1 MTSPAPARTSDPPS
15 VDWDAPAPWGRA
27 PTPLL
32 PTWYLTTH
40 GEERLPQGFTKVY
53 PRVQRVRD
61 LERFWDFYGGP
72 LETDASW
79 ALRNLAQALMPPEH
93 LQVLDAGVE
102 PQQLDDLP
110 LKIRTRNCLR
120 RGHSAGSGGTVG
132 MLMRLPNFGITSL
145 LDLMCVLEVAA
156 LHGIHPGRDLSQ
168 GLDSAKATEQP
179 RPDGQGEPSAPH
191 ADAWNLIAAAAQE
204 FRGASTL
211 GDLLRL
217 DLSDLVAAAGADAAL
232 DEAPLEAPDSSLS
245 GRAVSSVQ
253 ACLESMPEVQ
263 RLVAV
268 ERAVASEP
276 KTLEQLAATAGL
288 SRERM
293 RQLDR
298 KARAQLAGTCGPT
311 LGLLALVAA
320 QRLGPVTTET
330 EIENQVVALL
340 PESPDEPLALEAARR
355 LLFARLDYE
364 CRNGICL
371 NGAAAHAAETL
382 KDGAGTLLDDAGLI
396 DADELRGRLDPELHD
411 HWTALVGWIGWHFL
425 SDHIVPRVTA
435 RARVKAALLKIGT
448 SATKAQIAEESSL
461 TEQQVAG
468 ALSNIDSVARADKHR
483 WGLRD
488 WIDDVYEGIPAEIV
502 QRINEDGGS
511 TRLNR
516 VLDELPRL
524 FGVSETSVWAYLNT
538 PAFRVEHG
546 WVAEAAEADIQIGHL
561 DDVVSGRDRE
571 GRPYWTFEVASRHL
585 DGYSLH
591 GVPPEI
597 AAALGCQFGGR
608 SSAAVRSPAGCQN
621 ISIIWRKTSMHGPEI
636 GRLSQALA
644 SLQAH
649 DGATMSLIIHGP
661 GAVEFAHS
669 GDVSRS
675 TTATAHLHPSPSWQ
689 APQTGTCQ
697 PFGGVRTA
705 DPLHGS
711 FRTAA
716 PETTDS
722 REQDQSHD
730 RREVFES

>member
-1 MTSPAPARTSDPPS
+1 MTTTAPVSTASTSS
-15 VDWDAPAPWGRA
+15 ADWGA
-27 PTPLL
+27 
-32 PTWYLTTH
+32 
-40 GEERLPQGFTKVY
+40 
-53 PRVQRVRD
+53 
-61 LERFWDFYGGP
+61 
-72 LETDASW
+72 
-79 ALRNLAQALMPPEH
+79 
-93 LQVLDAGVE
+93 
-102 PQQLDDLP
+102 
-110 LKIRTRNCLR
+110 
-120 RGHSAGSGGTVG
+120 
-132 MLMRLPNFGITSL
+132 
-145 LDLMCVLEVAA
+145 
-156 LHGIHPGRDLSQ
+156 HPGRNLSQ

-179 RPDGQGEPSAPH
+179 RPDGQGEPSAPQ

-204 FRGASTL
+204 FRGASTI

-217 DLSDLVAAAGADAAL
+217 DLSDLVAAAGADSTL
-232 DEAPLEAPDSSLS
+232 DEARLKAPDSSLS
-245 GRAVSSVQ
+245 ARTASAVQ
-253 ACLESMPEVQ
+253 TCLEGMPDVQ

-268 ERAVASEP
+268 ERTVASEP
-276 KTLEQLAATAGL
+276 KTLEQLAAKAGL

-293 RQLDR
+293 RQFDR
-298 KARAQLAGTCGPT
+298 KARAQLADTCGPT

-330 EIENQVVALL
+330 EIKNQVAALL
-340 PESPDEPLALEAARR
+340 PESPDEPLALDAARR
-355 LLFARLDYE
+355 LLLARLDYE

-371 NGAAAHAAETL
+371 DGAAAQAAEAL

-396 DADELRGRLDPELHD
+396 DGDELRGRLDPERHD

-425 SDHIVPRVTA
+425 SDHITPRVTA
-435 RARVKAALLKIGT
+435 RARAKAALLKIGT
-448 SATKAQIAEESSL
+448 SATKAQLAEESGL
-461 TEQQVAG
+461 TERQVAG

-516 VLDELPRL
+516 LLDELPRL
-524 FGVSETSVWAYLNT
+524 FGVSESSVWAYLNT

-561 DDVVSGRDRE
+561 DDVVNGRDSE

-597 AAALGCQFGGR
+597 AVALGCQFGSR
-608 SSAAVRSPAGCQN
+608 SSAAVRSPAGCQD

-636 GRLSQALA
+636 GRLGQALA
-644 SLQAH
+644 SLQAR

-675 TTATAHLHPSPSWQ
+675 TTSTAHLHPSPSWQ
-689 APQTGTCQ
+689 APPPGAYQ

-716 PETTDS
+716 PESTGSNERDGS
-722 REQDQSHD
+722 DD
-730 RREVFES
+730 RREVLQS